1 MRNLQLALRSLPTI
15 LILLMVEAHFVSA
28 QDTSITS
35 LKLKWEKFTLPNGLQ
50 VLLQPDQKQEEVS
63 IELWVHAGTR
73 HEWPGR
79 FGMAHFFEHAT
90 PYGFRNDRP
99 KKKKFL
105 ESLSGSNARTRPDF
119 TYYYL
124 QTKQDNLELILAYVA
139 DRLNANA
146 EDIIEKNVESHRE
159 NVLTEMTERARYYWA
174 PKASMADRAGIF
186 GAHHPYGHGSYGTL
200 EENKALSVD
209 DLRRWFRAHFRP
221 EYSTLFI
228 VGQFDPE
235 KSKLFI
241 KQHFES
247 IPGGDRPPLEKP
259 WPVKSRGGEANV
271 VIRADEPTI
280 SVSWPVAAWGS
291 EDDAGLRLLA
301 HVLDDRM
308 KNDSDKPDHI
318 SYISATRRLE
328 LYQLAGIFSIVAS
341 HDGTADEKEI
351 VNWINKHVGA
361 LLTEGPAE
369 SELIRARE
377 AELQAVRN
385 ALDKPGWISSR
396 TSLLGRGLLF
406 TGDPD
411 AYIARLEKQHNLTSQ
426 DIQKIAS
433 RWLSHP
439 QFVLYM
445 IPLTEKQKGREEVF
459 QSQ

>member
-1 MRNLQLALRSLPTI
+1 MLKLQLALRFLPAI
-15 LILLMVEAHFVSA
+15 LILLMADVRFTAA
-28 QDTSITS
+28 QDSSIDS
-35 LKLKWEKFTLPNGLQ
+35 LQLKWEKYTLPNGLQ

-90 PYGFRNDRP
+90 PYGFRDDRA

-105 ESLSGSNARTRPDF
+105 ETLSGSNARTRPDF

-124 QTKQDNLELILAYVA
+124 QTTQDNLDLVLAYVA
-139 DRLNANA
+139 DRLRANA
-146 EDIIEKNVESHRE
+146 EDIIEKNVERHRE
-159 NVLTEMTERARYYWA
+159 NVLTEMTEKAKYYWA

-200 EENKALSVD
+200 HENEALSVD

-228 VGQFDPE
+228 VGRFDAE
-235 KSKLFI
+235 QSKLFI

-247 IPGGDRPPLEKP
+247 IPGGERPPKEKP
-259 WPVKSRGGEANV
+259 WPVKSRGGEASIV
-271 VIRADEPTI
+271 VRADEPTI
-280 SVSWPVAAWGS
+280 SVSWPVASWGS
-291 EDDAGLRLLA
+291 EDDAGLHLLA

-308 KNDSDKPDHI
+308 KNDSDKPDLI
-318 SYISATRRLE
+318 TYISATRRLE
-328 LYQLAGIFSIVAS
+328 LFQLAGIFSIVAS
-341 HDGTADEKEI
+341 YDDTAEGKAI
-351 VNWINKHVGA
+351 VNWINEHVGKI
-361 LLTEGPAE
+361 LTEGPTE

-377 AELQAVRN
+377 AERQAVRKS
-385 ALDKPGWISSR
+385 LDKPGWISSR

-406 TGDPD
+406 KDNPD
-411 AYIARLEKQHNLTSQ
+411 AYLERLEKQRHLTSP
-426 DIQKIAS
+426 DIQEIAV
-433 RWLSHP
+433 RWLAHP

-445 IPLTEKQKGREEVF
+445 TPLKEEEKKIE
-459 QSQ
+459 